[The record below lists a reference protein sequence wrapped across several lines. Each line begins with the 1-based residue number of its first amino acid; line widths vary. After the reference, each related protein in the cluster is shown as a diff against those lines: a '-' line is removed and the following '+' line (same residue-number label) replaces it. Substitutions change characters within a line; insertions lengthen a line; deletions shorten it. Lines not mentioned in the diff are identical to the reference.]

1 MTLGGISE
9 ASVENT
15 TEGRVIHVRKPGISH
30 CIPAIVVRTWGQA
43 VNVLLFPDGSNDGHS
58 AVAQDPKHGAVY
70 ALPWMTS
77 VSHESATDSSNASWH
92 WPERV

>member
-1 MTLGGISE
+1 MPTDTP
-9 ASVENT
+9 APVENT
-15 TEGRVIHVRKPGISH
+15 TEGRIIHVRKPGVSH

-43 VNVLLFPDGSNDGHS
+43 TNVLLFPDGSNDGHS
-58 AVAQDPKHGAVY
+58 SIGHDPTHGAVS

-77 VSHESATDSSNASWH
+77 VQHESATDPANASWH